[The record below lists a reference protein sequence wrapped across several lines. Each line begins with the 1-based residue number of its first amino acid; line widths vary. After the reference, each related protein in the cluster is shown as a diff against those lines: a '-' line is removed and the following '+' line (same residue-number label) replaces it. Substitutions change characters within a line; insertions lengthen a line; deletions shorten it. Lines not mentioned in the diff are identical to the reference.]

1 MKSKM
6 LCLLSLISFI
16 TACSND
22 DDFNQ
27 EIPISELVTPKVTA
41 IVSDQTSESPM
52 TGILEA
58 YPCESGKSIY
68 YGNFVDGELTPF
80 NGYYRIFE
88 GHTYGEY
95 NRVLNLPKGQYNIVY
110 WGTPKYEEPIYS
122 TPAIVEPGVT
132 LGADVSQLYF
142 ALRPNND
149 GTYMPVFDMVHAVKE
164 TDTSD
169 DFQASLKRVVAGLK
183 VIVKK
188 EDNGLFGSEIAK
200 MQIFIHDIA
209 EKINFYTAEPEN
221 MSKTVKFDLVASA
234 DGTSMSNATVMLF
247 PSAATPQLELM
258 ITTRDGQT
266 QTLSKNLT
274 STLSANTRLKLNII
288 IKDPNPG
295 GSVTGNFSIENWKE
309 ASETIEFTMEN

>member
-1 MKSKM
+1 MVITGFSKDTPTENTTGSSTCRRGNTISSIGVRLNM
-6 LCLLSLISFI
+6 RNRSTAHQRLLSLVSHLALMFPNCILLFVPI
-16 TACSND
+16 MTAPTCL
-22 DDFNQ
+22 F
-27 EIPISELVTPKVTA
+27 
-41 IVSDQTSESPM
+41 
-52 TGILEA
+52 
-58 YPCESGKSIY
+58 SI
-68 YGNFVDGELTPF
+68 
-80 NGYYRIFE
+80 
-88 GHTYGEY
+88 
-95 NRVLNLPKGQYNIVY
+95 
-110 WGTPKYEEPIYS
+110 WC
-122 TPAIVEPGVT
+122 T
-132 LGADVSQLYF
+132 LLS
-142 ALRPNND
+142 
-149 GTYMPVFDMVHAVKE
+149 
-164 TDTSD
+164 

-274 STLSANTRLKLNII
+274 STLSANTRLTLNII

>member
-1 MKSKM
+1 M
-6 LCLLSLISFI
+6 LCLLGMISVI
-16 TACSND
+16 TSCSND
-22 DDFNQ
+22 DDLSQ
-27 EIPISELVTPKVTA
+27 EIPISELVTPKVT
-41 IVSDQTSESPM
+41 
-52 TGILEA
+52 
-58 YPCESGKSIY
+58 Y
-68 YGNFVDGELTPF
+68 YGNYVDGKLTPF

-149 GTYMPVFDMVHAVKE
+149 GTYMPVFDMVH
-164 TDTSD
+164 

-274 STLSANTRLKLNII
+274 STLSANTRLTLNII

>member
-258 ITTRDGQT
+258 ITTRATD
-266 QTLSKNLT
+266 KH
-274 STLSANTRLKLNII
+274 KPYPKI
-288 IKDPNPG
+288 
-295 GSVTGNFSIENWKE
+295 
-309 ASETIEFTMEN
+309 